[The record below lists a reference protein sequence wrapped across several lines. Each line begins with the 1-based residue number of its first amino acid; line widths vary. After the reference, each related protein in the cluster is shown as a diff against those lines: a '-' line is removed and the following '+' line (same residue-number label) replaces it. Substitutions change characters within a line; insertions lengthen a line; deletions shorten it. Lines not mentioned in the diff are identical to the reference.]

1 MLDIFHKLSEWYL
14 RLLAVLN
21 LTVLFLSL
29 LYVMKLFRSNLIH
42 YKYYKYVAIID
53 SRVLSKMLYNY
64 ETELY
69 KYFLLGLT
77 LLFELIITLVT
88 GSGMLIASK
97 MRNNNNNY
105 NNNNDNWKRE
115 SNDTFFNCTKT
126 EFKVH
131 YLSYLIFTY
140 PALMD
145 AIILILLLIISD
157 ILSLSFLCTYLKTR
171 YCGYSLDKRMVRKYV
186 VWWCVQ
192 ALLLFL
198 CVIPYTQIL
207 LVVICPILLL
217 INWTLLVAESRR
229 LSRAIRSVL
238 YEIKH
243 FECDDVGYRASYA
256 SYRTYRIFVPFQL
269 LAVLFLI
276 ISLLSLCC
284 SYVIHYFV
292 LNNCNRYRFVN
303 FNVDLSHEALE
314 VARHV
319 SSILSSYIMHTLIL
333 LYQIFTMAPLV
344 LLAVISLSRYLNK
357 KINLLKY
364 DRHLSQPLL

>member
-1 MLDIFHKLSEWYL
+1 MVDILNKLSECSAG
-14 RLLAVLN
+14 LLAVLN

-42 YKYYKYVAIID
+42 YKYYKYVTIID
-53 SRVLSKMLYNY
+53 SRVLSKIIYNY

-77 LLFELIITLVT
+77 LLFELIFTLII
-88 GSGMLIASK
+88 GSGIAIASK
-97 MRNNNNNY
+97 MRDNI
-105 NNNNDNWKRE
+105 NDHMKRE

-126 EFKVH
+126 GFKVN
-131 YLSYLIFTY
+131 YYSYLAFIY

-145 AIILILLLIISD
+145 VIILFILLLIISY
-157 ILSLSFLCTYLKTR
+157 ILSLSFLCMYLRRR
-171 YCGYSLDKRMVRKYV
+171 YCGYSLDNRVVSKYV

-192 ALLLFL
+192 AVLLFL
-198 CVIPYTQIL
+198 SAIPYTQIL
-207 LVVICPILLL
+207 LAVICPLLLL

-238 YEIKH
+238 YEIIH
-243 FECDDVGYRASYA
+243 FECDDVRYRTSYA

-269 LAVLFLI
+269 LALLFLI
-276 ISLLSLCC
+276 ISLLSLFC
-284 SYVIHYFV
+284 SYVIQYFV

-314 VARHV
+314 VANHV
-319 SSILSSYIMHTLIL
+319 SSILSSYIMYTIFL
-333 LYQIFTMAPLV
+333 LYQISTMAPLV
-344 LLAVISLSRYLNK
+344 LLVVISLSRYLNK